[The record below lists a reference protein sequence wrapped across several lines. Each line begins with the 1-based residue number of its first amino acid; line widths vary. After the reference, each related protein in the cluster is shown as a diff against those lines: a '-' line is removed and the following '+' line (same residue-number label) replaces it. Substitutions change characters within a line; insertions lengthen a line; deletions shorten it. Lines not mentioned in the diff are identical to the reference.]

1 MPDPIGVCQTRDRR
15 LCYEPQPSPDEV
27 KKQQSATA
35 GALRRGKEV
44 ATFLATEAA
53 MEAGAIHAERMLAA
67 SSNALLRKG
76 ATALPV
82 VAAGIAAVKGTVLLQ
97 RIIDISKEEGKELN
111 QAYAAQSRDVAIL
124 MIVAQTD
131 PTSMPAGYLP
141 HRAQEIGANKYQ
153 HPAFKLATEV
163 MSSKSVQSSELRTAV
178 VNSFQQGSAAV
189 YCRQISNSQ
198 ALEQAL
204 KNDSD
209 FKKRYDSDP
218 AFHQGVLAA
227 IDQAIRDPAA
237 HAAHVHIAQS
247 RQAASLQTR

>member
-53 MEAGAIHAERMLAA
+53 ME
-67 SSNALLRKG
+67 G